1 MSDLGFVCSE
11 ANHTV
16 FYYDGDDDTTAGL
29 NVKCIIGWHVDDGMG
44 TSNSAPFLQRVK
56 ERIATRFGIKDLV
69 GPITKYLG
77 IQFERNRSSRELWM
91 HQ

>member
-1 MSDLGFVCSE
+1 DH
-11 ANHTV
+11 AV
-16 FYYDGDDDTTAGL
+16 FYYDGDGDTTAGL

-44 TSNSAPFLQRVK
+44 MSNSASFLQRVK
-56 ERIATRFGIKDLV
+56 EKIAARFGIKDL

-77 IQFERNRSSRELWM
+77 IQFERDRSSRELWM